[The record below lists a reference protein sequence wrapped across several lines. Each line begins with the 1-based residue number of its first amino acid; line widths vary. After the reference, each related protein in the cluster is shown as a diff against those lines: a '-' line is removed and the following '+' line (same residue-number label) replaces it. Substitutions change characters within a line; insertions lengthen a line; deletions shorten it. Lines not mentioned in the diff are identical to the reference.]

1 MRLVNCYLE
10 KNKLALSCACLITLG
25 ANSAHAFS
33 YVMMKDADL
42 SAQSSGVVSAVVTSK
57 TSSNGET
64 RYTLE
69 QLEYLRSDGRNR
81 SEETLVM
88 PGGLVGNP
96 NSRAAKTDVEVSRYT
111 GVTEL
116 DTGARVLVFFERT
129 SNGEIKPMQ
138 LMLGIFFEASSGNVR
153 MYRRDLNGGE
163 AMSDQNAK
171 YLAPRDAAR
180 FEQWVREGGEAL
192 PDYLRPEWSNIKL
205 PGAKFTQIRSDG
217 TPVRWFKFG
226 NNLSESWSAIS
237 GGVAGTVAQL
247 QAGLNSWT
255 NDANSDIRY
264 LFAGAV
270 SSNPGNVSIVIFDDP
285 NNQIQGSYDCNQ
297 GGVLAL
303 GGPSFQLSP
312 TNFNGTNYFPIVRA
326 IVTTQDGAACYF
338 NGNGGN
344 NGAQVMAHELGHTL
358 GYGHSC
364 GDNDS
369 PACASSTVLND
380 ATMRALA
387 HGDGRGAELRADD
400 IAGAFAVYPG
410 ASLPPIV
417 FQNGFEGN

>member
-1 MRLVNCYLE
+1 MHLFNRFLQ
-10 KNKLALSCACLITLG
+10 KSKLALSCACSLMFA
-25 ANSAHAFS
+25 ANFAHALS
-33 YVMMKDADL
+33 YVMMKDTDL
-42 SAQSSGVVSAVVTSK
+42 YAQSSGVLSAVVTSK

-64 RYTLE
+64 RYILE

-88 PGGLVGNP
+88 PGGLVGNL
-96 NSRAAKTDVEVSRYT
+96 NSRAAKSDIEISRYT

-116 DTGARVLVFFERT
+116 ESGARVLVFFERGN
-129 SNGEIKPMQ
+129 NGEIKPMQ
-138 LMLGIFFEASSGNVR
+138 LMLGVFFEVNSGNAR

-163 AMSDQNAK
+163 EMSNQNAR
-171 YLAPRDAAR
+171 YAAPRDAAR
-180 FEQWVREGGEAL
+180 FEQWVREGGDAL
-192 PDYLRPEWSNIKL
+192 PDYLRPEWSNLKL
-205 PGAKFTQIRSDG
+205 PGAKFTQIRNGG

-226 NNLSESWSAIS
+226 NNLPENWSAIS
-237 GGVAGTVAQL
+237 GGVAGTVAQV

-264 LFAGAV
+264 LFAGTVA
-270 SSNPGNVSIVIFDDP
+270 SNPGNVSIIIFDDP
-285 NNQIQGSYDCNQ
+285 NNQIAGSFNCNQ
-297 GGVLAL
+297 GGVLAI

-326 IVTTQDGAACYF
+326 SVTTQDGAACFYD
-338 NGNGGN
+338 GNGGS

-364 GDNDS
+364 GDSES
-369 PACASSTVLND
+369 PLCSSSTVLND
-380 ATMRALA
+380 ATMRASA

-400 IAGAFAVYPG
+400 MAGAFAVYPG
-410 ASLPPIV
+410 ASLPPIIL
-417 FQNGFEGN
+417 QNGFE